1 MLWFCIFLILIYNYF
16 LEEKKNYSLGF
27 IGIVIIIL
35 LVDNYINL
43 LNRNLEVF

>member
-1 MLWFCIFLILIYNYF
+1 MSWFCISLILTHNHF
-16 LEEKKNYSLGF
+16 PEEKENHSLGL

-35 LVDNYINL
+35 SVDNYINL